1 MFVRSKSGVSQF
13 FMEENSTD
21 IVDEAKSHV
30 LNLLTTE
37 LSNKYVYHNLNH
49 TRQTVEA
56 CVEAAEA
63 YGLSAEE
70 QEVLELAA
78 WFHDTGYIKTYE
90 GHEEASIAYAEKFL
104 QAKGYPQ
111 QRMEQVNQLITST
124 KAGHQPKNLLEEI
137 LHDADRISIGKKS
150 FFRKAELLR
159 IEWEVFLDKHFKPAE
174 WDKMQQ
180 QYILGTN
187 FYTDHFRKAY
197 GERREKNINK
207 QRTAL
212 KKTKAKKAKDEDP
225 KRGVETMYRATYR
238 NHIELSAIADS
249 KANMMI
255 SINTIIMSVII
266 TVIGGGFT
274 LTERAFIENLRFT
287 VPIGILLIGSLTS
300 VIYAVIS
307 ARPNVTE
314 KEVNMEKIKNKQSS
328 SLFFGNF
335 TKMKLKE
342 FIANMQEL
350 GRSKTL
356 LYDSM
361 SIDIYFLGLVLTQKY
376 KMLRISYNIF
386 MGALVLTVLAF
397 IAIFI
402 YTQSQ
407 GPVTIVE

>member
-1 MFVRSKSGVSQF
+1 
-13 FMEENSTD
+13 MEEFSTE
-21 IVDEAKSHV
+21 ITNKAKSFV
-30 LNLLTTE
+30 SELFTAE

-49 TRQTVEA
+49 TRQTAEA
-56 CVEAAEA
+56 CAEAAEA
-63 YGLSAEE
+63 YSLAAKER
-70 QEVLELAA
+70 EVLQLAA

-90 GHEEASIAYAEKFL
+90 GHEAASVAYAQKFL
-104 QAKGYPQ
+104 KAEDYPEEGIAEVS
-111 QRMEQVNQLITST
+111 RLITST
-124 KAGHQPKNLLEEI
+124 TAGQQPKDLLEEI

-159 IEWEVFLDKHFKPAE
+159 IEWEVFLDKHYKQNE
-174 WDKMQQ
+174 WDKLQQ
-180 QYILGTN
+180 QYIMNTN
-187 FYTDHFRKAY
+187 YYTDYFRKQY

-207 QRTAL
+207 QRDAV
-212 KKTKAKKAKDEDP
+212 KKIKKNKAKDDDP

-274 LTERAFIENLRFT
+274 LTEQAFIENLRFT
-287 VPIGILLIGSLTS
+287 VPIGILLIGSLSS

-314 KEVNMEKIKNKQSS
+314 KEVNLEKIKNKQSS

-342 FIANMQEL
+342 FIENMQKL
-350 GRSKTL
+350 SSSKTL

-361 SIDIYFLGLVLTQKY
+361 SIDIYYLGLVLTQKY
-376 KMLRISYNIF
+376 RMLRISYNVF

-397 IAIFI
+397 IAIFCLHPI
-402 YTQSQ
+402 PGAAYVNKLNA
-407 GPVTIVE
+407 G

>member
-1 MFVRSKSGVSQF
+1 
-13 FMEENSTD
+13 MEEYSTELID
-21 IVDEAKSHV
+21 KAKSHV
-30 LNLLTTE
+30 SELFAAE

-49 TRQTVEA
+49 TRQTAEA
-56 CVEAAEA
+56 CAEAAEA
-63 YGLSAEE
+63 YSLSPEE
-70 QEVLELAA
+70 REALLLAA
-78 WFHDTGYIKTYE
+78 WFHDTGYTKKYE
-90 GHEEASIAYAEKFL
+90 GHEESSIAIAQKFL
-104 QAKGYPQ
+104 ADEGYPQ
-111 QRMEQVNQLITST
+111 ERTQLVSRLIKST
-124 KAGHQPKNLLEEI
+124 TAGHKSADLLEEI

-159 IEWEVFLDKHFKPAE
+159 IEWEVFLDKHYKQGE
-174 WDKMQQ
+174 WDKIQQ
-180 QYILGTN
+180 QYILNTN
-187 FYTDHFRKAY
+187 FYTDFFRKKY
-197 GERREKNINK
+197 GDRREKNINK
-207 QRTAL
+207 QRETL
-212 KKTKAKKAKDEDP
+212 KKLKKNKAKDDDP

-266 TVIGGGFT
+266 TVVGGGFT
-274 LTERAFIENLRFT
+274 LTEQAFIENLRFT

-314 KEVNMEKIKNKQSS
+314 KKVDLEKIKNKQSS

-335 TKMKLKE
+335 TQMKLKE
-342 FIANMQEL
+342 FIENMQKL
-350 GRSKTL
+350 ASSKTL

-361 SIDIYFLGLVLTQKY
+361 TIDIYYLGLVLTQKY
-376 KMLRISYNIF
+376 RMLRISYNVF

-407 GPVTIVE
+407 GPPMLTPTPTP